1 MEDSDLSITNIR
13 DFLTEL
19 PKLAKCEYSETTSYL
34 LWKTLNLRLKHS
46 DNDINWRSLVSI
58 LNSEAWENEK
68 YRDILNGRKWR
79 TLEFENDH
87 HSVGNM
93 HIGTACTRLCF
104 PSETI
109 YYCFTCST
117 NPLYEICELCFDK
130 EKHVNHSYVAK
141 VVMRPEGRI
150 CHCGDPFAFND
161 PSDAFKCKNELNNIP
176 ISNGNSNV
184 TDDENVISL
193 LNYVLDFLI
202 DVTVSYKEEA
212 EAHSSE
218 RKASSLMHPN
228 QNNITDDIMGKHECE
243 PLVNDENFV
252 FFDNNWSNTR
262 KEAHMEWA
270 IQIEEEECNVHYMD
284 LASTITRILNTPV
297 EYAISI
303 TKALEDSH
311 DVVTVLQSEN
321 FFEIDQIAKEFQK
334 ENIVVHVRKADDI
347 FKRKLTDD
355 LTDWLYSLCFKA
367 ATSLQNKY
375 ALRIS
380 MLDVWY
386 SHFSKMRVSPTNTNP
401 DFSKI
406 NLLGGFLISNEDSD
420 ESWFKPWSLEN
431 IEDERISKIL
441 TNYNERLIRAH
452 SPNTVSHFYNFYGSR
467 FQYIIINSINIL
479 SKKSKFKMLKIMAS
493 LFSLRDE
500 SRKFLAAQYIDVY
513 LSVLYDAVASDAKEC
528 QVTLMSILGQYTFQD
543 PSIANMTISSGFIER
558 TIRFA
563 FTLMAFNPEDLMSY
577 LPISL
582 YNGFKLPTETI
593 RNRRTIICFK
603 DLCTIMSANTVP
615 EELLSNE
622 AIFNAIIESF
632 SEFSN
637 VLPLKRETKEHV
649 EVENFDFS
657 AFYFFFSS
665 ILIMTDGYTRS
676 ISLVKD
682 AAFRKQIVLKL
693 LDVAQTR
700 EFESLTNSRK
710 AISPDNA
717 STNENDSNKATL
729 STVREAI
736 CNYVAETINFQVG
749 VNTQYFFNPMSYLFK
764 FVIQWSQCGR
774 YEPIPASLTNY
785 INLFENFQ
793 DKQKALYISESALST
808 LVLIGQI
815 NVGFWVR
822 NGTPITHQARMY
834 TKYSMREFTYISDIF
849 NVQFSMAMCNPDELM
864 VTYLSRWGLKH
875 WANGVPMYD
884 YPDTETTVAVVNE
897 CILLLIQLLTEVRSL
912 VMKSSKEGFERTFKS
927 EIIHALCFDT
937 CSYAQIV
944 NCIPEHI
951 TKHPSFDIYL
961 EKYANY
967 TSPVSLT
974 DNGVFVLK
982 EKYKDEIDPYYIGL
996 SSSRRYDVE
1005 KNIRL
1010 NMANLKKMKYED
1022 TFVPAKKVKDLLK
1035 NTLFSGLYSISS
1047 VNTFGLFLKNTLD
1060 HIIKYDYDN
1069 LLPRVVHLI
1078 HLCVV
1083 NNLNEFMGIL
1093 WHEYA
1098 IVDTEFC
1105 HYHSIGSILYYCLLK
1120 DNFSES
1126 HGKIREIFRYLM
1138 ETAPHVN
1145 VNSYLREQ
1153 TTSYTPGIL
1162 WPTKEDKSHKDKE
1175 FERKKHLAR
1184 LRKKKLMKKLAQ
1196 QQMKFMENNS
1206 VDTSDISTPRTTSPS
1221 LSPTRIDAENSSN
1234 TINSCCD
1241 DDCVFCKMPKDDDV
1255 FVYFSYQER
1264 NICDHGIDFTNPT
1277 DVNRINS
1284 LFSGKQTK
1292 DSAIQENPQD
1302 DDGTRL
1308 KFTSCELVLRA
1319 CGHGSHTKCL
1329 SGHMKSIR
1337 GIQNQTTKNIPL
1349 SYGSGLIYCPVCN
1362 SLSNSFLPKTNDIDK
1377 RTSSQFFMCI
1387 EKRSEAE
1394 ENLDPMSS
1402 ICIKAAMILGDL
1414 QGKKVTTVEDA
1425 YKVVNS
1431 VFINTISNTELRLR
1445 SHKKEGKIVNME
1457 RISSQCILTLHLVC
1471 ELKSFIYKKF
1481 VNSKTFSS
1489 EISRKIWNWNEFLI
1503 KGNNV
1508 NLLLYMS
1515 QNFDNIDGG
1524 KTPQPPNLCIY
1535 EMFKRRFHQLL
1546 LLLARDM
1553 MRVNFYKDCRNKIKI
1568 SSNGSEEPSTSFSY
1582 LFNTFKKYV
1591 DLFKPD
1597 DVRFDFTSLEKI
1609 KDFICSLLLESLSI
1623 FCRKTFLLFNIQY
1636 DDDGDD
1642 DNNNN
1647 RSNNFMDV
1655 KQREIELIFRYF
1667 KLPNLTH
1674 FLKDFFYNELTQN
1687 IERYNDG
1694 NDNLRIQQVIYD
1706 MVQNINTRAYPSPEH
1721 IQLIELPLN
1730 LSKFSLDNDEISNK
1744 CDKYEIAVCLL
1755 CGQKCHIQ
1763 KSIALQ
1769 GYLQGECT
1777 DHMRNGCEIISAY
1790 GVFLMTGTNAIYLSY
1805 GKRGTF
1811 YAAPYLSKYGE
1822 TNEDYKFGTPVYL
1835 NRARYANLANEI
1847 VFGNM
1852 IPHIVFRL
1860 TDGNADLGGWETM

>member
-1 MEDSDLSITNIR
+1 MEDPNLAINNIR
-13 DFLTEL
+13 DFLTQL
-19 PKLAKCEYSETTSYL
+19 PKLAKCEYNETTSYL
-34 LWKTLNLRLKHS
+34 LWRTLDLRLKNS
-46 DNDINWRSLVSI
+46 DGNIDWHSLVSI
-58 LNSEAWENEK
+58 LDSETWTSER
-68 YRDILNGRKWR
+68 YRDILNGKKWK
-79 TLEFENDH
+79 TQEFESDH
-87 HSVGNM
+87 HFMDNV
-93 HIGTACTRLCF
+93 HTGTSCTRLCF

-130 EKHVNHSYVAK
+130 EKHVHHSYVAK

-161 PSDAFKCKNELNNIP
+161 PTLAFKCKNELNNIP
-176 ISNGNSNV
+176 VTNGTNN
-184 TDDENVISL
+184 TIDDENVVSL

-202 DVTVSYKEEA
+202 DVTVCNKEET
-212 EAHSSE
+212 EAHSGE
-218 RKASSLMHPN
+218 KKASSPMDSS
-228 QNNITDDIMGKHECE
+228 QNSAADDTTDKHKYESS
-243 PLVNDENFV
+243 VNDDNSV
-252 FFDNNWSNTR
+252 FFDNNWSSTK
-262 KEAHMEWA
+262 KEDREEWA

-284 LASTITRILNTPV
+284 LASIITKTLNTPV

-311 DVVTVLQSEN
+311 DVVTVLQGKN
-321 FFEIDQIAKEFQK
+321 HFEMNRIAKEFQK
-334 ENIVVHVRKADDI
+334 ENINVYVRKVSDI

-355 LTDWLYSLCFKA
+355 LTSWLYSLCFKSTA
-367 ATSLQNKY
+367 SLEIKY
-375 ALRIS
+375 SLRVS

-386 SHFSKMRVSPTNTNP
+386 SHFSKMRVSPSNTNP

-406 NLLGGFLISNEDSD
+406 NLLGGFLLSNEDSD
-420 ESWFKPWSLEN
+420 GSWFKPWSLKD
-431 IEDERISKIL
+431 IEDEKISKIL
-441 TNYNERLIRAH
+441 INYNDRLTRAH
-452 SPNTVSHFYNFYGSR
+452 SPDTVSHFYNFYGSR

-479 SKKSKFKMLKIMAS
+479 SKKSKFKMLKIIAS

-500 SRKFLAAQYIDVY
+500 NRKLLAAQYIDVY

-528 QVTLMSILGQYTFQD
+528 QVTLMSVLGQYTFQD
-543 PSIANMTISSGFIER
+543 PTIANMAIRCGFIER

-603 DLCTIMSANTVP
+603 DLCTIMSANTIP
-615 EELLSNE
+615 QELLSNE

-632 SEFSN
+632 SEFNN

-682 AAFRKQIVLKL
+682 ATFRRQIVLKL
-693 LDVAQTR
+693 LNVAQNR
-700 EFESLTNSRK
+700 EFESLTTSRK
-710 AISPDNA
+710 AISSDNISA
-717 STNENDSNKATL
+717 NEVDANKATL
-729 STVREAI
+729 FTVREKI

-749 VNTQYFFNPMSYLFK
+749 VNTQCFFNPMSYLFK
-764 FVIQWSQCGR
+764 FIIQWSQCGR
-774 YEPIPASLTNY
+774 YEPLPASLAHY
-785 INLFENFQ
+785 INLYDVFQ
-793 DKQKALYISESALST
+793 DKHKALHISESALST

-884 YPDTETTVAVVNE
+884 YPDTETTIAVVNE

-937 CSYAQIV
+937 CSYAQVV

-967 TSPVSLT
+967 TPPTSLT
-974 DNGVFVLK
+974 DNGTFVLK
-982 EKYKDEIDPYYIGL
+982 EKFKDEIDPYYIGL

-1010 NMANLKKMKYED
+1010 NMTNLRNVKYED
-1022 TFVPAKKVKDLLK
+1022 AFVPAKRVKDLLK
-1035 NTLFSGLYSISS
+1035 NTIFSGLYSISS

-1120 DNFSES
+1120 ENFSDS

-1145 VNSYLREQ
+1145 VNSYLKEQ
-1153 TTSYTPGIL
+1153 TTSYIPGIL

-1175 FERKKHLAR
+1175 FERKKHVAR
-1184 LRKKKLMKKLAQ
+1184 LRRKKLMKKLAQ
-1196 QQMKFMENNS
+1196 QQLKFMENNS

-1221 LSPTRIDAENSSN
+1221 LSPVRTDADNNSN
-1234 TINSCCD
+1234 TISGFCD

-1255 FVYFSYQER
+1255 FVYLSYQER
-1264 NICDHGIDFTNPT
+1264 NICDHGIDFTDPLE
-1277 DVNRINS
+1277 VNRINS
-1284 LFSGKQTK
+1284 QFIGKRPEGSTV
-1292 DSAIQENPQD
+1292 QEDMQED
-1302 DDGTRL
+1302 GGTRL
-1308 KFTSCELVLRA
+1308 RLTRCEPVLRA
-1319 CGHGSHTKCL
+1319 CGHGSHIKCL
-1329 SGHMKSIR
+1329 SSHMKSIR

-1349 SYGSGLIYCPVCN
+1349 SYGLGLIYCPVCN
-1362 SLSNSFLPKTNDIDK
+1362 SLSNSFLPKPNDLNK
-1377 RTSSQFFMCI
+1377 KAANEFFKCTESHMDT
-1387 EKRSEAE
+1387 E
-1394 ENLDPMSS
+1394 ENLDLTSS
-1402 ICIKAAMILGDL
+1402 TCIKAAMVLGDL
-1414 QGKKVTTVEDA
+1414 QGIKVTTIDDA
-1425 YKVVNS
+1425 YKIANRVLV
-1431 VFINTISNTELRLR
+1431 NTISNTELRLR
-1445 SHKKEGKIVNME
+1445 SYREHGKFVNINK
-1457 RISSQCILTLHLVC
+1457 ISSQCILTLRLLC
-1471 ELKSFIYKKF
+1471 GLKSYLYKKC
-1481 VNSKTFSS
+1481 VESKTFID
-1489 EISRKIWNWNEFLI
+1489 EIPRKIWNWNTFLI
-1503 KGNNV
+1503 EGNNID
-1508 NLLLYMS
+1508 LLRYIS
-1515 QNFDNIDGG
+1515 QNFDNVDQGNVV
-1524 KTPQPPNLCIY
+1524 QPPTLCIY

-1553 MRVNFYKDCRNKIKI
+1553 MRVNFYKDCRNKIEI
-1568 SSNGSEEPSTSFSY
+1568 SSNGSDEPPASIFY
-1582 LFNTFKKYV
+1582 LFGTFKKYI

-1597 DVRFDFTSLEKI
+1597 DIEFDVASLERNKN
-1609 KDFICSLLLESLSI
+1609 FVCSLLLESLTI
-1623 FCRKTFLLFNIQY
+1623 FCRKTYLLFNIQY
-1636 DDDGDD
+1636 DDDNNDGRGGGDAAT
-1642 DNNNN
+1642 
-1647 RSNNFMDV
+1647 
-1655 KQREIELIFRYF
+1655 KQHEIELIFQYF
-1667 KLPNLTH
+1667 KIPNLTH
-1674 FLKDFFYNELTQN
+1674 FLKDFFYNEVSQN

-1706 MVQNINTRAYPSPEH
+1706 MVQNINTRSFPSPEQ
-1721 IQLIELPLN
+1721 IQLIKLPAN
-1730 LSKFSLDNDEISNK
+1730 LSRFSLENDEISNK
-1744 CDKYEIAVCLL
+1744 CDKYEIGVCLL
-1755 CGQKCHIQ
+1755 CGEKCHIQ
-1763 KSIALQ
+1763 KSIALE

-1777 DHMRNGCEIISAY
+1777 DHVRNGCEITSSY
-1790 GVFLMTGTNAIYLSY
+1790 GVFLMTRTNAVYLSY

-1822 TNEDYKFGTPVYL
+1822 TNEDYKFSTPVYL
-1835 NRARYANLANEI
+1835 NQERYAYLANEI

-1852 IPHIVFRL
+1852 IPHVVFRL

>member
-176 ISNGNSNV
+176 ISNDNSNV

-228 QNNITDDIMGKHECE
+228 QNSITDDIMEKHECE

-431 IEDERISKIL
+431 IEDQRISKIL

-729 STVREAI
+729 STVRETI

-774 YEPIPASLTNY
+774 YEPMPASLTNY
-785 INLFENFQ
+785 INLFEVFQ

-1221 LSPTRIDAENSSN
+1221 LSPTRINAENSSN

-1292 DSAIQENPQD
+1292 DSAIQENTQD

-1308 KFTSCELVLRA
+1308 KFTSCEPVLRA

-1394 ENLDPMSS
+1394 ENL
-1402 ICIKAAMILGDL
+1402 
-1414 QGKKVTTVEDA
+1414 
-1425 YKVVNS
+1425 
-1431 VFINTISNTELRLR
+1431 
-1445 SHKKEGKIVNME
+1445 
-1457 RISSQCILTLHLVC
+1457 
-1471 ELKSFIYKKF
+1471 
-1481 VNSKTFSS
+1481 
-1489 EISRKIWNWNEFLI
+1489 
-1503 KGNNV
+1503 
-1508 NLLLYMS
+1508 
-1515 QNFDNIDGG
+1515 
-1524 KTPQPPNLCIY
+1524 
-1535 EMFKRRFHQLL
+1535 
-1546 LLLARDM
+1546 
-1553 MRVNFYKDCRNKIKI
+1553 
-1568 SSNGSEEPSTSFSY
+1568 
-1582 LFNTFKKYV
+1582 
-1591 DLFKPD
+1591 
-1597 DVRFDFTSLEKI
+1597 
-1609 KDFICSLLLESLSI
+1609 
-1623 FCRKTFLLFNIQY
+1623 
-1636 DDDGDD
+1636 
-1642 DNNNN
+1642 
-1647 RSNNFMDV
+1647 
-1655 KQREIELIFRYF
+1655 
-1667 KLPNLTH
+1667 
-1674 FLKDFFYNELTQN
+1674 
-1687 IERYNDG
+1687 
-1694 NDNLRIQQVIYD
+1694 
-1706 MVQNINTRAYPSPEH
+1706 
-1721 IQLIELPLN
+1721 
-1730 LSKFSLDNDEISNK
+1730 
-1744 CDKYEIAVCLL
+1744 
-1755 CGQKCHIQ
+1755 
-1763 KSIALQ
+1763 
-1769 GYLQGECT
+1769 
-1777 DHMRNGCEIISAY
+1777 
-1790 GVFLMTGTNAIYLSY
+1790 
-1805 GKRGTF
+1805 
-1811 YAAPYLSKYGE
+1811 
-1822 TNEDYKFGTPVYL
+1822 
-1835 NRARYANLANEI
+1835 
-1847 VFGNM
+1847 
-1852 IPHIVFRL
+1852 
-1860 TDGNADLGGWETM
+1860 

>member
-1 MEDSDLSITNIR
+1 MEDPGLAINNIR
-13 DFLTEL
+13 DFLTQL
-19 PKLAKCEYSETTSYL
+19 PKLAKCEYDETTSYL
-34 LWKTLNLRLKHS
+34 LWKTLNLRLKNN
-46 DNDINWRSLVSI
+46 DNNIDWHSLVSI
-58 LNSEAWENEK
+58 LDSEAWASEK
-68 YRDILNGRKWR
+68 YRDILNGKKWK
-79 TLEFENDH
+79 TLEFESDH
-87 HSVGNM
+87 HLLDNI
-93 HIGTACTRLCF
+93 HTGTACTRLCF

-130 EKHVNHSYVAK
+130 EKHLNHSYVAK

-161 PSDAFKCKNELNNIP
+161 PSLAFKCKNELNNIP
-176 ISNGNSNV
+176 ISNNSNN
-184 TDDENVISL
+184 TIGDENVVSL

-202 DVTVSYKEEA
+202 DVTVCYKEEA
-212 EAHSSE
+212 EAHSGE
-218 RKASSLMHPN
+218 RKASSPMHPN
-228 QNNITDDIMGKHECE
+228 QNTTGDDMADGNEYESLI
-243 PLVNDENFV
+243 NDNNSV
-252 FFDNNWSNTR
+252 FFDNDWSNI
-262 KEAHMEWA
+262 KKKPHEEWA
-270 IQIEEEECNVHYMD
+270 IQIEDDECNVHYMD
-284 LASTITRILNTPV
+284 LASIITKTLNTPV

-311 DVVTVLQSEN
+311 TVVTVLQGGN
-321 FFEIDQIAKEFQK
+321 FFEMDKFAREFQK
-334 ENIVVHVRKADDI
+334 ENIRVYVRKVSDI

-355 LTDWLYSLCFKA
+355 LTNWLYSLCFKSIN
-367 ATSLQNKY
+367 SLQIKY
-375 ALRIS
+375 SLRVSI
-380 MLDVWY
+380 LDVWY
-386 SHFSKMRVSPTNTNP
+386 SHFSKMRVSPSNTNP

-406 NLLGGFLISNEDSD
+406 NLLGGFLLSNEDSNG
-420 ESWFKPWSLEN
+420 SWFKPWTLEN
-431 IEDERISKIL
+431 INDEKISKIL
-441 TNYNERLIRAH
+441 TNYNDRLTRAH

-479 SKKSKFKMLKIMAS
+479 SKKSKFKMLKIITS

-513 LSVLYDAVASDAKEC
+513 LSVLYDTVASDAKEC
-528 QVTLMSILGQYTFQD
+528 QVTLMSLLGQYTFQD
-543 PSIANMTISSGFIER
+543 PSIANMTVSSGFIER

-615 EELLSNE
+615 EELLSND
-622 AIFNAIIESF
+622 AIFTAIIESF

-676 ISLVKD
+676 ISLVNN
-682 AAFRKQIVLKL
+682 AAFRKQVVLKL
-693 LDVAQTR
+693 LDVAQSR

-710 AISPDNA
+710 AVSSDNT
-717 STNENDSNKATL
+717 SGNEIDANKATL
-729 STVREAI
+729 STVRESI
-736 CNYVAETINFQVG
+736 CNYITETINFQVG

-774 YEPIPASLTNY
+774 YEPLPSSLENY
-785 INLFENFQ
+785 INLYDVFQ
-793 DKQKALYISESALST
+793 DKQKTLHISESALST

-884 YPDTETTVAVVNE
+884 YPDTETTIAVVNE

-912 VMKSSKEGFERTFKS
+912 VMKSSKEGFEKTFKS

-937 CSYAQIV
+937 CSYAQVV

-961 EKYANY
+961 ERYANY
-967 TSPVSLT
+967 TSPISLT
-974 DNGVFVLK
+974 DNGTFVLK
-982 EKYKDEIDPYYIGL
+982 DKYKDEIDPYYVGL

-1035 NTLFSGLYSISS
+1035 STFFSGLYSISS

-1120 DNFSES
+1120 DNFSDS

-1145 VNSYLREQ
+1145 VNSYLKEQ
-1153 TTSYTPGIL
+1153 TTSYAPGIL

-1184 LRKKKLMKKLAQ
+1184 LRRKKLIKKLAQ
-1196 QQMKFMENNS
+1196 QQLKFIENNS
-1206 VDTSDISTPRTTSPS
+1206 VDTSEISTPRTMSPS
-1221 LSPTRIDAENSSN
+1221 LSPTRSDAENSNN
-1234 TINSCCD
+1234 TTNNCSD

-1255 FVYFSYQER
+1255 FIYLSYQEL
-1264 NICDHGIDFTNPT
+1264 NICDHGIDFTNPI

-1284 LFSGKQTK
+1284 LFS
-1292 DSAIQENPQD
+1292 SAQPRDCTIQEKLPD
-1302 DDGTRL
+1302 EDATGLKLTR
-1308 KFTSCELVLRA
+1308 CEPVLRA
-1319 CGHGSHTKCL
+1319 CGHGSHIKCL
-1329 SGHMKSIR
+1329 SDHMKSIR
-1337 GIQNQTTKNIPL
+1337 GIQNQTTKNIPI
-1349 SYGSGLIYCPVCN
+1349 SYGLGLIYCPVCN
-1362 SLSNSFLPKTNDIDK
+1362 SLSNSFLPKPNDLNK
-1377 RTSSQFFMCI
+1377 KAANEFFEFTKCYV
-1387 EKRSEAE
+1387 ETE
-1394 ENLDPMSS
+1394 ENLDLMSS
-1402 ICIKAAMILGDL
+1402 TCIKAAMILGDL
-1414 QGKKVTTVEDA
+1414 QGIKVTTINEA
-1425 YKVVNS
+1425 YNVVNS
-1431 VFINTISNTELRLR
+1431 VLVNTISNTELRLR
-1445 SHKKEGKIVNME
+1445 SYTEDGRMVNMNK
-1457 RISSQCILTLHLVC
+1457 ISSQCVLTLRLLW
-1471 ELKSFIYKKF
+1471 ELKSLLFKKCLGI
-1481 VNSKTFSS
+1481 SKTSID
-1489 EISRKIWNWNEFLI
+1489 EIPGKIWNWNEFI
-1503 KGNNV
+1503 IEGNMD
-1508 NLLLYMS
+1508 LLLCVS
-1515 QNFDNIDGG
+1515 QNFDNFDQG
-1524 KTPQPPNLCIY
+1524 KTVQPPTLCIY
-1535 EMFKRRFHQLL
+1535 ELFKRRFHQLL

-1553 MRVNFYKDCRNKIKI
+1553 MRVDFYRDCRDKINI
-1568 SSNGSEEPSTSFSY
+1568 SSNGLEEPPTNIIY
-1582 LFNTFKKYV
+1582 LFGTFKKYV

-1597 DVRFDFTSLEKI
+1597 CIEFDVASLEESKI
-1609 KDFICSLLLESLSI
+1609 FVCSLLLESLTI
-1623 FCRKTFLLFNIQY
+1623 FCRRAFLLFNIKYDY
-1636 DDDGDD
+1636 DDNGHRA
-1642 DNNNN
+1642 NNT
-1647 RSNNFMDV
+1647 S
-1655 KQREIELIFRYF
+1655 KQHEIELIFQYF
-1667 KLPNLTH
+1667 KLPSLTH

-1706 MVQNINTRAYPSPEH
+1706 MVQNINTRSYPSPEQ
-1721 IQLIELPLN
+1721 IQLIKLPVN

-1755 CGQKCHIQ
+1755 CGQTCHIQ

-1777 DHMRNGCEIISAY
+1777 DHMRNACEISSSY
-1790 GVFLMTGTNAIYLSY
+1790 GVFLLTRTNAIYLSY

-1822 TNEDYKFGTPVYL
+1822 TNEDYKFSTPVYL
-1835 NRARYANLANEI
+1835 NQARYAYLANEI

>member
-1 MEDSDLSITNIR
+1 MEDSNLAISNIR
-13 DFLTEL
+13 DFLTQL
-19 PKLAKCEYSETTSYL
+19 PKLAKCEYNETTSYL
-34 LWKTLNLRLKHS
+34 LWKTLNLRLKNS
-46 DNDINWRSLVSI
+46 DTHVDWPSLVSI
-58 LNSEAWENEK
+58 LNSEAWTSET
-68 YRDILNGRKWR
+68 YRDILNGKQWK
-79 TLEFENDH
+79 TIEFESYHRPLDNIH
-87 HSVGNM
+87 T
-93 HIGTACTRLCF
+93 GTACTRICF
-104 PSETI
+104 PSETV

-130 EKHVNHSYVAK
+130 GKHMNHSYVAK

-161 PSDAFKCKNELNNIP
+161 PSLAFKCMNELNNIP
-176 ISNGNSNV
+176 VFNETSGNI
-184 TDDENVISL
+184 DDENVVSL

-202 DVTVSYKEEA
+202 DVTVCYKEEA
-212 EAHSSE
+212 ETNSGE
-218 RKASSLMHPN
+218 TKASPPKHPANDDTTDNQEYESLAN
-228 QNNITDDIMGKHECE
+228 DD
-243 PLVNDENFV
+243 NSA
-252 FFDNNWSNTR
+252 FFDSNWSNTK
-262 KEAHMEWA
+262 KEPREEWA
-270 IQIEEEECNVHYMD
+270 IQIEDEECNVHYMD
-284 LASTITRILNTPV
+284 LASIITKTLNVPV

-303 TKALEDSH
+303 TGALEDSH
-311 DVVTVLQSEN
+311 DVVTVLQGEN
-321 FFEIDQIAKEFQK
+321 FFEMNRIAQEFQK
-334 ENIVVHVRKADDI
+334 ENIKVYVRKVSDI
-347 FKRKLTDD
+347 FNRKLTDD
-355 LTDWLYSLCFKA
+355 LTNWLYSMCFKS
-367 ATSLQNKY
+367 TESLQIKY
-375 ALRIS
+375 FLRIS

-386 SHFSKMRVSPTNTNP
+386 SHFSKMRASPSNSNP

-406 NLLGGFLISNEDSD
+406 NLLGGFLLSDEDSNG
-420 ESWFKPWSLEN
+420 SWFKPWSLEH
-431 IEDERISKIL
+431 IKDEKISKIL
-441 TNYNERLIRAH
+441 TKYNDRLTNAH
-452 SPNTVSHFYNFYGSR
+452 SPNTVSHFYSFYGSR

-479 SKKSKFKMLKIMAS
+479 SKKSKFKMLKIITS

-500 SRKFLAAQYIDVY
+500 SRKFLAAQYIDIY

-528 QVTLMSILGQYTFQD
+528 QVTLMSLLGQYTFQD
-543 PSIANMTISSGFIER
+543 PSIANMTVSSGFIER

-615 EELLSNE
+615 EELLSND

-632 SEFSN
+632 SEFNN

-665 ILIMTDGYTRS
+665 ILIMTDGYVRS

-682 AAFRKQIVLKL
+682 ATFRKHIVLKL
-693 LDVAQTR
+693 LDVAQNR
-700 EFESLTNSRK
+700 EFESLTHSRK
-710 AISPDNA
+710 AIASDNI
-717 STNENDSNKATL
+717 STNETDANKASL
-729 STVREAI
+729 STVRETI
-736 CNYVAETINFQVG
+736 CNYVAETINYQVG

-774 YEPIPASLTNY
+774 YEPLPTHLTNY
-785 INLFENFQ
+785 IDLYEVFK
-793 DKQKALYISESALST
+793 DKQEALHISESALST

-884 YPDTETTVAVVNE
+884 YPDAETTIAVVNE

-937 CSYAQIV
+937 CSYAQV
-944 NCIPEHI
+944 NNCIPEHI

-967 TSPVSLT
+967 TPPISLT
-974 DNGVFVLK
+974 DNGTFSLK
-982 EKYKDEIDPYYIGL
+982 EKYKHEIDPYYIGL

-1035 NTLFSGLYSISS
+1035 STFYSGLYSISS

-1060 HIIKYDYDN
+1060 HIIKYDYDH

-1120 DNFSES
+1120 DTFSDS

-1145 VNSYLREQ
+1145 VGSYLKEQ

-1184 LRKKKLMKKLAQ
+1184 LRRKKLMKKLAQ
-1196 QQMKFMENNS
+1196 QQLKFMENNS
-1206 VDTSDISTPRTTSPS
+1206 VDTSEISTPRTMSPS
-1221 LSPTRIDAENSSN
+1221 LSPTRIDTDN
-1234 TINSCCD
+1234 TNKSTTSCCD
-1241 DDCVFCKMPKDDDV
+1241 DDCAFCKMSKDDDV

-1264 NICDHGIDFTNPT
+1264 NICDHGIDFTNPL
-1277 DVNRINS
+1277 DINRIS
-1284 LFSGKQTK
+1284 SQLSGKH
-1292 DSAIQENPQD
+1292 SRNSILQED
-1302 DDGTRL
+1302 THEDDGSRL
-1308 KFTSCELVLRA
+1308 KLTRCEPVLRA
-1319 CGHGSHTKCL
+1319 CGHGSHIKCL

-1362 SLSNSFLPKTNDIDK
+1362 SLSNSFLPKLNDLHK
-1377 RTSSQFFMCI
+1377 KAANTFFECTKNYEDNI
-1387 EKRSEAE
+1387 EEDFE
-1394 ENLDPMSS
+1394 LLSS

-1414 QGKKVTTVEDA
+1414 QGVNVTTINDA

-1431 VFINTISNTELRLR
+1431 VLINTVANTELRLR
-1445 SHKKEGKIVNME
+1445 SHMGYGKIVDMNK
-1457 RISSQCILTLHLVC
+1457 ISSQCALTLRLLC
-1471 ELKSFIYKKF
+1471 ELKSFLHKQC
-1481 VNSKTFSS
+1481 VDSKTFID
-1489 EISRKIWNWNEFLI
+1489 EIPGKIWNWNEFLI
-1503 KGNNV
+1503 EGNNMD
-1508 NLLLYMS
+1508 LLLYMS
-1515 QNFDNIDGG
+1515 QNFDNIDRGRVA
-1524 KTPQPPNLCIY
+1524 QPPTLCIY

-1553 MRVNFYKDCRNKIKI
+1553 MRVNFYKDCQNKIKL
-1568 SSNGSEEPSTSFSY
+1568 SSNRSGEPLTSILY
-1582 LFNTFKKYV
+1582 LFETFKKYV

-1597 DVRFDFTSLEKI
+1597 DIEFDVTSLEKS
-1609 KDFICSLLLESLSI
+1609 KNFVCSLLLESLTI
-1623 FCRKTFLLFNIQY
+1623 FCRKTYLLFRLQY
-1636 DDDGDD
+1636 DDNDNDGD
-1642 DNNNN
+1642 
-1647 RSNNFMDV
+1647 STT
-1655 KQREIELIFRYF
+1655 KQDEIEQIFHYF

-1694 NDNLRIQQVIYD
+1694 NDNLRIQKVIYD
-1706 MVQNINTRAYPSPEH
+1706 MVQNINTRSYPSPEK
-1721 IQLIELPLN
+1721 IQLIKLPVN

-1744 CDKYEIAVCLL
+1744 CDKYETGVCLL
-1755 CGQKCHIQ
+1755 CGQRCHIQ

-1777 DHMRNGCEIISAY
+1777 DHMKNGCEITSSY
-1790 GVFLMTGTNAIYLSY
+1790 GVFLMTRTNAIYLSY

-1822 TNEDYKFGTPVYL
+1822 TNEDYKFSTPVYL
-1835 NRARYANLANEI
+1835 NQARYEYLANEI